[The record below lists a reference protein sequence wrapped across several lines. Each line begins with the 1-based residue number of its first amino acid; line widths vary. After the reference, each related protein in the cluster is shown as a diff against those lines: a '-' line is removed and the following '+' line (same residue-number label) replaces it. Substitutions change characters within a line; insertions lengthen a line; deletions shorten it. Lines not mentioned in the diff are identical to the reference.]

1 MTTAASPPDGSID
14 PDVPNAVDT
23 DDAALSWGDAD
34 DATHVDA
41 AHNPVAVRER
51 GERDPAAPETSGALV
66 GFGVFGGLY
75 LLCTVAWLLTAST
88 AYVSGVDTVLTLFV
102 EVLRFLAILA
112 PALWF
117 TVVLWAARSSRTR
130 TRLLWM
136 LLGAVVLFPWPFLL
150 TRSFG

>member
-1 MTTAASPPDGSID
+1 MSAAPPEH
-14 PDVPNAVDT
+14 
-23 DDAALSWGDAD
+23 DDDDALSWGDAD

-51 GERDPAAPETSGALV
+51 VGRDTDAL
-66 GFGVFGGLY
+66 
-75 LLCTVAWLLTAST
+75 ALTAST
-88 AYVSGVDTVLTLFV
+88 AYVAGVDAVLTGFV
-102 EVLRFLAILA
+102 EVLRFLSIVA

-117 TVVLWAARSSRTR
+117 AVVLWVARSRRTR

-136 LLGAVVLFPWPFLL
+136 LLGAVVLFPWPFLM

>member
-1 MTTAASPPDGSID
+1 MTTAASPPDGS
-14 PDVPNAVDT
+14 VDH
-23 DDAALSWGDAD
+23 DDDDALSWGDAD

-41 AHNPVAVRER
+41 AHNPVTVPGR
-51 GERDPAAPETSGALV
+51 GGRDPETPETSGALI

-75 LLCTVAWLLTAST
+75 LLYTVAWLLTAST
-88 AYVSGVDTVLTLFV
+88 SYVANVDTLLTVFV
-102 EVLRFLAILA
+102 EVLRFLSIVA

-117 TVVLWAARSSRTR
+117 TVVLWAGRGHRTR

-136 LLGAVVLFPWPFLL
+136 LLGAAVLFPWPFLM

>member
-1 MTTAASPPDGSID
+1 MTTAASPPDGS
-14 PDVPNAVDT
+14 VDR
-23 DDAALSWGDAD
+23 DDDEALSWGDAD

-41 AHNPVAVRER
+41 AHNPVAVKDR
-51 GERDPAAPETSGALV
+51 GGRDPGTPETSGALI

-75 LLCTVAWLLTAST
+75 LLYTVAWLLTAST
-88 AYVSGVDTVLTLFV
+88 SYVANVDTLLTVFV
-102 EVLRFLAILA
+102 EVLRFLSIVA

-117 TVVLWAARSSRTR
+117 TVVLWAARGRRTR

-136 LLGAVVLFPWPFLL
+136 LLGAAVLFPWPFLM

>member
-1 MTTAASPPDGSID
+1 MNTAASPPDGSVD
-14 PDVPNAVDT
+14 PDVTNAVDH
-23 DDAALSWGDAD
+23 DDEALSWGEAD

-41 AHNPVAVRER
+41 AHNPVAVKDR
-51 GERDPAAPETSGALV
+51 GDRDPEAPETSGALV

-75 LLCTVAWLLTAST
+75 LLYTVAWLLTAST
-88 AYVSGVDTVLTLFV
+88 SYVSGVDTVLTVFV

-117 TVVLWAARSSRTR
+117 TVVLWAARGSRTR

>member
-1 MTTAASPPDGSID
+1 M
-14 PDVPNAVDT
+14 
-23 DDAALSWGDAD
+23 
-34 DATHVDA
+34 
-41 AHNPVAVRER
+41 
-51 GERDPAAPETSGALV
+51 
-66 GFGVFGGLY
+66 
-75 LLCTVAWLLTAST
+75 
-88 AYVSGVDTVLTLFV
+88 
-102 EVLRFLAILA
+102 LRFLAILA

>member
-1 MTTAASPPDGSID
+1 MTEAREPD
-14 PDVPNAVDT
+14 
-23 DDAALSWGDAD
+23 DDAALSWGDAE

-41 AHNPVAVRER
+41 ARNPIAVK
-51 GERDPAAPETSGALV
+51 ERDSRDPDAPETSGALI

-75 LLCTVAWLLTAST
+75 LLYTVAWLLTAST
-88 AYVSGVDTVLTLFV
+88 SYLSTTDAVLSGFVTL
-102 EVLRFLAILA
+102 LRFLAIVA

-117 TVVLWAARSSRTR
+117 AVVIWVARTRSTR

-136 LLGAVVLFPWPFLL
+136 LLGAVVLFPWPFLM

>member
-1 MTTAASPPDGSID
+1 MSGDPRRLDGMTEAREPDD
-14 PDVPNAVDT
+14 DV
-23 DDAALSWGDAD
+23 ALSWGDAD

-41 AHNPVAVRER
+41 AHNPIAVRER
-51 GERDPAAPETSGALV
+51 DGRDPDAPETSGALI

-75 LLCTVAWLLTAST
+75 LLYTVAWLLTAST
-88 AYVSGVDTVLTLFV
+88 TYVSGVDAVLSGYV
-102 EVLRFLAILA
+102 EVLRFLSIVA

-117 TVVLWAARSSRTR
+117 AVVLWAARGRSTR

-136 LLGAVVLFPWPFLL
+136 LLGAVLLFPWPFLM

>member
-1 MTTAASPPDGSID
+1 MTEAREPDQ
-14 PDVPNAVDT
+14 
-23 DDAALSWGDAD
+23 DDALSWGDAD

-41 AHNPVAVRER
+41 AHNPVTVK
-51 GERDPAAPETSGALV
+51 ERDGRDRDAPETSGALV

-75 LLCTVAWLLTAST
+75 LLYTMAWLLTAST
-88 AYVSGVDTVLTLFV
+88 TYVSGVDVVLSGFV
-102 EVLRFLAILA
+102 QVLRFLSIVA

-117 TVVLWAARSSRTR
+117 AVVLWVARGRSTR

-136 LLGAVVLFPWPFLL
+136 LLGAVVLFPWPFLM

>member
-1 MTTAASPPDGSID
+1 MTEAREHD
-14 PDVPNAVDT
+14 

-34 DATHVDA
+34 DTTHVDA
-41 AHNPVAVRER
+41 AHNPIAVK
-51 GERDPAAPETSGALV
+51 ERDTRDPDAPETSGALI

-75 LLCTVAWLLTAST
+75 LLYTVAWLLTAST
-88 AYVSGVDTVLTLFV
+88 TYLMTTDAVLSGFVTL
-102 EVLRFLAILA
+102 LRFLAIVA

-117 TVVLWAARSSRTR
+117 AVVIWVARTRSTR

-136 LLGAVVLFPWPFLL
+136 LLGAVALFPWPFLM

>member
-1 MTTAASPPDGSID
+1 MTTAASPPDGS
-14 PDVPNAVDT
+14 VDHD

-41 AHNPVAVRER
+41 AHNPVAVADR
-51 GERDPAAPETSGALV
+51 GARDPETPETSGSLV

-75 LLCTVAWLLTAST
+75 LLYTVAWLLTAST
-88 AYVSGVDTVLTLFV
+88 AYVADVDTVLTVFV
-102 EVLRFLAILA
+102 DVLRFLSIVA

-117 TVVLWAARSSRTR
+117 TVVLWAARGRRTR

-136 LLGAVVLFPWPFLL
+136 LLGAAVLFPWPFLM

>member
-1 MTTAASPPDGSID
+1 MTEAREPDE
-14 PDVPNAVDT
+14 
-23 DDAALSWGDAD
+23 DDALSWGDAD

-41 AHNPVAVRER
+41 AHNPVAVKDR
-51 GERDPAAPETSGALV
+51 GGRDPDAPETSGALV

-75 LLCTVAWLLTAST
+75 LLYTVAWLLTAST
-88 AYVSGVDTVLTLFV
+88 TYVSGVDAVLSGFV
-102 EVLRFLAILA
+102 QVLRFLSIVA

-117 TVVLWAARSSRTR
+117 AVVLWVARSRSTR

-136 LLGAVVLFPWPFLL
+136 LLGAVVLFPWPFLM